1 MRRKDKKLN
10 MLKANLLAEQRHLN
24 KGSLT
29 NENKVVLNEGI
40 KDLIGK
46 FAQKIADKLKDS
58 PEAEQIEPE
67 QIEQE
72 IIEELPPEPTP
83 QEVKKIANNYF
94 QKYSRAAMI
103 ALNTPSD
110 ISDYGEDKANE
121 LINHGLRK
129 FKGTEIYFL
138 PTVKDVLKDIHIP
151 YKFVHAYYGN
161 SHNNPGFTLNFLIRD
176 GENANND
183 KTESI
188 FVDIITHKVYQHHN
202 GKKHEYVTVGRLKDK
217 KFLDKLFNTIDP
229 EINDDSVIIDKGFRD
244 RLQWAIK
251 NSKKPEGERERVY
264 ENTLTSE
271 NKVVLNEGIKDL
283 IGKFAQKIADK
294 LKDSPEAEQIEP
306 EQIEQEIIEE
316 LPPEPTPQEVKKIA
330 TELIQRYRRAAD
342 KMQKDRESRG
352 VNLMDDALRMFK
364 GKTLTLSGMDM
375 TISNFKYYNNE
386 LNIIFD
392 TNVISEQLLKKV
404 KNDFEGNL
412 KFSHSLYVDTY
423 RKMGIKTNDYS
434 IDKQSLKDA
443 LENPNNAK
451 IFNKLHIS
459 KGNANNSSNFKD
471 DELYQVIKLLTRGL
485 HNESEEV
492 RLNLNMDKKTA
503 NILTKIKNMVFPESD
518 FKRQDYNG
526 YTEDL

>member
-10 MLKANLLAEQRHLN
+10 MLKANLLAEERHLN
-24 KGSLT
+24 KGSLI

-58 PEAEQIEPE
+58 PEA
-67 QIEQE
+67 
-72 IIEELPPEPTP
+72 
-83 QEVKKIANNYF
+83 
-94 QKYSRAAMI
+94 
-103 ALNTPSD
+103 
-110 ISDYGEDKANE
+110 
-121 LINHGLRK
+121 
-129 FKGTEIYFL
+129 
-138 PTVKDVLKDIHIP
+138 
-151 YKFVHAYYGN
+151 
-161 SHNNPGFTLNFLIRD
+161 
-176 GENANND
+176 
-183 KTESI
+183 
-188 FVDIITHKVYQHHN
+188 
-202 GKKHEYVTVGRLKDK
+202 
-217 KFLDKLFNTIDP
+217 
-229 EINDDSVIIDKGFRD
+229 
-244 RLQWAIK
+244 
-251 NSKKPEGERERVY
+251 
-264 ENTLTSE
+264 
-271 NKVVLNEGIKDL
+271 
-283 IGKFAQKIADK
+283 
-294 LKDSPEAEQIEP
+294 

-342 KMQKDRESRG
+342 KMGVVDRESRG

-392 TNVISEQLLKKV
+392 TNVISEQLLKEVQEK
-404 KNDFEGNL
+404 FEANL
-412 KFSHSLYVDTY
+412 KSSNHIYKTLY
-423 RKMGIKTNDYS
+423 RKMGIKTNDYN
-434 IDKQSLKDA
+434 IDKQNLKDA

-459 KGNANNSSNFKD
+459 KGDANNSSNFKD
-471 DELYQVIKLLTRGL
+471 DELYQVIKILTRGL
-485 HNESEEV
+485 HNESKEV

-526 YTEDL
+526 NTEDL